1 MRILCSHHTYIS
13 KRLPVIPFV
22 QNMLSNIT
30 RLSTTFTIICFILC
44 TLYTSQNKLNKA
56 KFSFK
61 SYVMSTS
68 FISGKNLRPVSSL
81 IAQMSTR
88 LEIIICLCFSFKKS
102 MFYCTVKPLN
112 TGHLL
117 ILVIL

>member
-30 RLSTTFTIICFILC
+30 RLSTTFTTICFILC

-61 SYVMSTS
+61 SSVMSTS

-88 LEIIICLCFSFKKS
+88 LDHFLF
-102 MFYCTVKPLN
+102 MF
-112 TGHLL
+112 LL
-117 ILVIL
+117 